1 MTWNDRVVQ
10 YCDIMRF
17 MILCD
22 RHHKV
27 SPYPNPQQNMEC
39 VHMTSRRPC
48 WRRKQRNSGHVGGV
62 KYSFGDW
69 TLFLCKFL
77 LLFHYANM
85 VSGHMS
91 EHTLLTV
98 LQCMTLCDTLWCPL
112 WSTVNL
118 IMSQYWTCMI
128 SCYDHNTEFLTDS
141 ARDGS
146 VASPYTLITQAP
158 FLDLKRG
165 WTGVNKVLPCILTPA
180 WAFVS
185 AYHSANYSKK
195 NLTTNVPF
203 VIVTVR

>member
-1 MTWNDRVVQ
+1 
-10 YCDIMRF
+10 
-17 MILCD
+17 
-22 RHHKV
+22 
-27 SPYPNPQQNMEC
+27 
-39 VHMTSRRPC
+39 
-48 WRRKQRNSGHVGGV
+48 
-62 KYSFGDW
+62 
-69 TLFLCKFL
+69 
-77 LLFHYANM
+77 
-85 VSGHMS
+85 
-91 EHTLLTV
+91 
-98 LQCMTLCDTLWCPL
+98 
-112 WSTVNL
+112 
-118 IMSQYWTCMI
+118 MI